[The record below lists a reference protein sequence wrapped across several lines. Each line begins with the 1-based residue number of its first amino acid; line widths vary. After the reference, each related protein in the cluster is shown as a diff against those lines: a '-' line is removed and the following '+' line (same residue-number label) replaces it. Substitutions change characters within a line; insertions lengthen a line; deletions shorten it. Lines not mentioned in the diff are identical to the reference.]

1 MDENIKRLRIKE
13 IDSRISNLKQNIIG
27 MEKQIKLLSDRKN
40 ELVTEN
46 IINDKLQKLGLITS
60 FSHFIKH

>member
-13 IDSRISNLKQNIIG
+13 IDSRISNLKQNILS